1 MLTLLYKI
9 LDVNLSFKALK
20 LEGIIMKQVWA
31 KFILV
36 MVLLPFSWVVS
47 AASAESADKA
57 EWIAGKHY
65 KILPYPVRTRDA
77 SKVEVVELFWY
88 GCPHCYKFNPIVHHW
103 SEGLADDVDFWL
115 SPATFGPVW
124 TIHAQAFYAAEVL
137 GVQEKMHQP
146 LFDAIV
152 RDRKPLSSEAELA
165 RFFAGFGIE
174 EAKFK
179 KAFKSFSVKSKV
191 DQANARA
198 ISYRATGVPALIV
211 NGKYRISSSEAGSN
225 ENMLKVA
232 DFLIEKERATLG
244 Q

>member
-1 MLTLLYKI
+1 MQ
-9 LDVNLSFKALK
+9 
-20 LEGIIMKQVWA
+20 QVWA
-31 KFILV
+31 KLILV
-36 MVLLPFSWVVS
+36 MIMLPMSLMASS
-47 AASAESADKA
+47 AYAESTDNA

-65 KILPYPVRTRDA
+65 KVLPYPVRTRDA
-77 SKVEVVELFWY
+77 SKIEVVELFWY
-88 GCPHCYKFNPIVHHW
+88 GCPHCYKFNPMVHHW
-103 SEGLADDVDFWL
+103 SEGLSDDVDFWL

-152 RDRKPLSSEAELA
+152 RDRKPLSSEAELS
-165 RFFAGFGIE
+165 RFFAGFGVDE
-174 EAKFK
+174 KDFK

-191 DQANARA
+191 EQANARA
-198 ISYRATGVPALIV
+198 RSYRATGVPALIV
-211 NGKYRISSSEAGSN
+211 NGKYRISATEAGNN

-232 DFLIEKERATLG
+232 DFLIEKERAGLA